1 LGPGSKPFRGE
12 RALNA
17 AKILKSAGTALV
29 LAAAFSLAA
38 LPTLPSLASD
48 GLPVSLERLPDTS
61 LFCSL
66 ASQETSLLGSL
77 HGRPSVIYVTDVQR
91 GADNSLGH
99 LVAGLQEKY
108 FYWLTWAGLVVGEA
122 APDDLKTMHSQS
134 PFRFERCFG
143 DRGEKVWT
151 SLGLDTFPALVL
163 VNEEGFI
170 VGRYEDADDLTRAR
184 IVKIVER
191 MARSGNLEGKPVRD
205 FKLPELNSG
214 KLFSLLDVVEKKYTM
229 LLFLH
234 TGSPACLRQLQLL
247 QSIRERY
254 PDLVSL
260 VAIFQ
265 EDTEGELVGD
275 YLAHH
280 DVQPDFVLLDPRLR
294 QTRSYNF
301 GYVPVL
307 LVAGPDGTIMLSRKG
322 FQPERSWYFAGE
334 IDSFFQKKSMD
345 AAGSSFT
352 ESRRIH
358 DEARQY
364 LSEGRTEMALMFLE
378 RILEL
383 SPGLSTTH
391 SLIGD
396 AYGALGQQRK
406 AARHYGLYVAANPE
420 AYDLARVK
428 EKLRALVSEGR

>member
-1 LGPGSKPFRGE
+1 
-12 RALNA
+12 
-17 AKILKSAGTALV
+17 
-29 LAAAFSLAA
+29 
-38 LPTLPSLASD
+38 
-48 GLPVSLERLPDTS
+48 
-61 LFCSL
+61 
-66 ASQETSLLGSL
+66 
-77 HGRPSVIYVTDVQR
+77 
-91 GADNSLGH
+91 
-99 LVAGLQEKY
+99 
-108 FYWLTWAGLVVGEA
+108 
-122 APDDLKTMHSQS
+122 MHSQS

-265 EDTEGELVGD
+265 EDTEGALVGD

-294 QTRSYNF
+294 QTRSYSF